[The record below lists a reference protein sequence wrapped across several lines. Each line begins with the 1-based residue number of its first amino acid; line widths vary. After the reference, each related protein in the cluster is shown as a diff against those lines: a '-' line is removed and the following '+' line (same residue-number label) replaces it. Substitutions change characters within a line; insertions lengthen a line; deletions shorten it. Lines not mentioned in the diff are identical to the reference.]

1 MKIVR
6 YYPRALSGDGGM
18 TNAVRRSAAAAA
30 AAGADVTVAY
40 DAGTGVV
47 PAADDVHWVPVRHA
61 GVGPL
66 RMPLAMNRAL
76 AAADVLVLHSAWSPH
91 NNRAAAYAR
100 RSGVPYVLEP
110 RGEYDPNILERH
122 GWRKRIWWRAAERRL
137 IERARAVHLFFE
149 SQRAHIET
157 LGYNG
162 PFVVA
167 PNGVE
172 VPADVRWDGGSG
184 GYVLWLGRFDP
195 EHKGIDLLIRAVA
208 SLAPHERPAVR
219 LHGPDRR
226 GGKARM
232 LALIE
237 STGVQRDVTVGEPV
251 YGAAKWQLL
260 TRAAAFVYPSRWE
273 GFGNAVAEA
282 AAIGVPCLT
291 TPYPLGH
298 ALAEHGGALI
308 ADATP
313 ATLADGLCKITSSSS
328 HSIGEA
334 GARYAAQELRWD
346 RVARRWLQQ
355 VGALL

>member
-6 YYPRALSGDGGM
+6 YYPRAASGNGGM
-18 TNAVRRSAAAAA
+18 TNAVRRSAAATA
-30 AAGADVTVAY
+30 AAGADVTMAY
-40 DAGTGVV
+40 DTRGGVV
-47 PAADDVHWVPVRHA
+47 PAAGDVRWLPVRHA

-66 RMPLAMNRAL
+66 RMPLDMNRVL
-76 AAADVLVLHSAWSPH
+76 SAADVLVLHSAWSPH
-91 NNRAAAYAR
+91 NNRAAASAR
-100 RSGVPYVLEP
+100 RCGVPYVLEP

-122 GWRKRIWWRAAERRL
+122 GLRKRVWWRAAERRL
-137 IERARAVHLFFE
+137 VARARAVHLFFE
-149 SQRAHIET
+149 SQRAHIEA
-157 LGYNG
+157 LGYDG

-172 VPADVRWDGGSG
+172 VPVDVRWDGGSG
-184 GYVLWLGRFDP
+184 GYVLWMGRFDP

-208 SLAPHERPAVR
+208 SLAPHDRPPVR

-226 GGKARM
+226 KGKARM
-232 LALIE
+232 RALIE
-237 STGVQRDVTVGEPV
+237 STGVQRDISVGEPV
-251 YGAAKWQLL
+251 YGEAKWRLL
-260 TRAAAFVYPSRWE
+260 SRAAAFVYPSRWE

-291 TPYPLGH
+291 TPYPLGR

-313 ATLADGLCKITSSSS
+313 ATLADGLCKITSSGS

-334 GARYAAQELRWD
+334 GARYAAEELGWD

-355 VGALL
+355 VEALL